1 MKSHYRSGFISIIGR
16 PNVGK
21 STLLNQI
28 MGEKLVIISS
38 KPQTTRNTIR
48 LIYTKPDYQMVFI
61 DTPGIH
67 KPKNKLGEY
76 MVEATKQTLNEV
88 DVILF
93 LVDESMYI
101 GPGDQSIIDTLR
113 NIKTPVI
120 LVINKIDLI
129 TKEALLEKI
138 ALYKDIEEIEEIIPI
153 SAKNSD
159 NVQELVQTIINKL
172 PEGPQYFP
180 DDIVIDQPERM
191 IVAELVREKA
201 LQLLKQEVPHGIA
214 TEVMSM
220 RERKNKNLMDID
232 VNIYCEKNSHKG
244 IIIGKQGKML
254 KEIGKRARRDI
265 EKLLATKVN
274 LQLWVKIRSDWRDKS
289 RELKDLGYQ

>member
-1 MKSHYRSGFISIIGR
+1 MKTSYCSGFVSIIGR

-28 MGEKLVIISS
+28 MEEKLVIISN

-48 LIYTKPDYQMVFI
+48 LIYTQPDYQMVFI

-76 MVEATKQTLNEV
+76 MVDSVKQTLNEV

-93 LVDESMYI
+93 LVDESMNI
-101 GPGDQSIIDTLR
+101 GPGDQYILDILQDV
-113 NIKTPVI
+113 KTPI
-120 LVINKIDLI
+120 LLVINKIDLL
-129 TKEALLEKI
+129 TKEQLLQKI
-138 ALYKDIEEIEEIIPI
+138 ALYQDIKGIDEIVPI
-153 SAKNSD
+153 SAQNRE
-159 NVQELVQTIINKL
+159 NIEELIKIIAKKL

-180 DDIVIDQPERM
+180 EDMVIDQPERM
-191 IVAELVREKA
+191 IIAELVREKA
-201 LQLLKQEVPHGIA
+201 LQLLQQEVPHGIA
-214 TEVMSM
+214 TEVISM
-220 RERKNKNLMDID
+220 KERQGKNLIDID
-232 VNIYCEKNSHKG
+232 MNIYCERNSHKG

-254 KEIGKRARRDI
+254 KEIGRRARKDI
-265 EKLLATKVN
+265 ENLLGSKVN
-274 LQLWVKIRSDWRDKS
+274 LQLWVKVRPDWRNKS